1 VRIGNLKH
9 DYSLAHLTVLTL
21 SPPEMVDVAARAG
34 YRYVSFRIT
43 RVTAAERLFDLVNDK
58 ELMKET
64 RARLA
69 DTGVVV
75 NDVELFRMDPA
86 TEPENYK
93 AELDTGAELGAKN
106 IIAQLPDPDR
116 DRAAGR
122 FARLCDMAKPLGIF
136 VNLEFP
142 HWTETGNL
150 SAAVKIL
157 RTAQRD
163 NAAILVDMLH
173 FDRSESSLEELSSL
187 PREWFR
193 MAHICDAPKEV
204 PPTLEGKIHTGR
216 DERLFP
222 GEGGIDIPAI
232 LACMPPDIP
241 YSIEVPRN
249 TMTNAIGPA
258 EVAEITLRVTRY
270 YLEGGGHAS
279 CRPNERRSDISLQP
293 ANHLAPPHTPLPG
306 LRR

>member
-1 VRIGNLKH
+1 MI
-9 DYSLAHLTVLTL
+9 
-21 SPPEMVDVAARAG
+21 DVAARAG

-43 RVTAAERLFDLVNDK
+43 RVTPEEHLFDLINDTA
-58 ELMKET
+58 LMNET
-64 RARLA
+64 LARLA
-69 DTGVVV
+69 ATGMKV
-75 NDVELFRMDPA
+75 NDVELFRMGPE
-86 TEPENYK
+86 TEPESC
-93 AELDTGAELGAKN
+93 AAALHTAAELGAKN

-116 DRAAGR
+116 KRAEDR

-142 HWTETGNL
+142 HWTETGSL
-150 SAAVKIL
+150 SAAAKIL
-157 RTAQRD
+157 HVVRRD

-173 FDRSESSLEELSSL
+173 FDRSRSSLEELRSL

-204 PPTLEGKIHTGR
+204 PLTLEGKIHTGR

-241 YSIEVPRN
+241 YCLEIPRN
-249 TMTNAIGPA
+249 TLRNAIGAA
-258 EVAEITLRVTRY
+258 EVAEIALRVARY
-270 YLEGGGHAS
+270 YLEGAEHS
-279 CRPNERRSDISLQP
+279 SHLPNERRGGVRLQP
-293 ANHLAPPHTPLPG
+293 A
-306 LRR
+306 